1 MYFIDVDA
9 QDTFVLSRFTS
20 SESHIG
26 ASRIIQLIL
35 NFTFVLD
42 RCLNSVD
49 KIIDSVDQMLTAVNV
64 DQLYEYVLTYD

>member
-1 MYFIDVDA
+1 MYFIDVEA
-9 QDTFVLSRFTS
+9 QDTFVLSRFTP
-20 SESHIG
+20 SESHTG